1 MSKQKNEQTEENE
14 DPTIKLIPW
23 TRTMGKALKMAVT
36 AQGQVI
42 ARRGSVGAYRRR
54 KTPTMSRD
62 SRVPLHT
69 GGALG

>member
-1 MSKQKNEQTEENE
+1 MKLTSVKE

-23 TRTMGKALKMAVT
+23 TRTMGKAPKMAET

-54 KTPTMSRD
+54 KTPNMSRD
-62 SRVPLHT
+62 SRSLFTQEGLWVEQT
-69 GGALG
+69 E